1 MPWNIHSM
9 KLLTLLLTIAVS
21 IPVVKAQESANIEI
35 SANDEMKFNSRGF
48 EVTVGQKVTLVFKNT
63 GKIPL
68 SKMGHNLV
76 ILKPDTQVVTFASKC
91 ADPKSGYL
99 PADPETKK
107 LIFAATKR
115 LGGGESDTI
124 YFIPKVPGK
133 YPFICTTPGH
143 FSEMQGVMT
152 VKEKPAP

>member
-1 MPWNIHSM
+1 MPWNMVSM
-9 KLLTLLLTIAVS
+9 KPLVLLLAPLLFSAVA
-21 IPVVKAQESANIEI
+21 KAQEAVTVEI
-35 SANDEMKFNSRGF
+35 SANDEMKFNTRRF

-68 SKMGHNLV
+68 EKMAHNLV
-76 ILKPDTQVVTFASKC
+76 ILKPEAQVVMFASKC
-91 ADPKSGYL
+91 ADPKSGHL
-99 PADPETKK
+99 PADREWKK

-115 LGGGESDTI
+115 LGGGQSDTI
-124 YFIPKVPGK
+124 YFIPKSAGK

-143 FSEMQGVMT
+143 FSEMQGTMT